1 MSAASILVV
10 EDEALIADDL
20 ERTLKRLGYSVPAV
34 VAEGARAVDAAS
46 RCAPSLVLMD
56 IKLRGAV
63 DGVSAARS
71 IRDRFEIPVVFL
83 TSYSDPATLSRA
95 SAARPYGYVLKPFVE
110 RDLRVAVELALHK
123 HEVEQTL
130 RTRERWFSTTLESV
144 GDGVIAT
151 DERLTVTFMNRVAE
165 ELTRYAHDEAIG
177 RPVDEVCRFV
187 DPAGVPVEGPAALAL
202 SSRDVVHRSS
212 AARLARRSGAPV
224 LVDDTAA
231 PIIDAAGHVLGAV
244 VVLRDVSE
252 RADLEL
258 RVARSERLASLGTLS
273 AGLCHEINNPL
284 ACVVAGVGYA
294 LETFDD
300 PTAESDRRESLQDA
314 YNAASRIGKIVR
326 DIRAFAQPLNDDR
339 VETDLR
345 GVLES
350 SIKLTEVVVRQH
362 ARCELKVAEA
372 PRVLVDPARMTQV
385 FVNLLVNAA
394 QAMPDGDAERHMIT
408 VSLASDDAGCAVVDV
423 SDDGEGIA
431 PEALPRV
438 FDPFYTTK
446 APGGGM
452 GLGLSISH
460 SIVELFGGTI
470 SVQST
475 LGEGATFRV
484 RLPPASERGQRRNA
498 AR

>member
-1 MSAASILVV
+1 M
-10 EDEALIADDL
+10 
-20 ERTLKRLGYSVPAV
+20 
-34 VAEGARAVDAAS
+34 
-46 RCAPSLVLMD
+46 
-56 IKLRGAV
+56 
-63 DGVSAARS
+63 
-71 IRDRFEIPVVFL
+71 
-83 TSYSDPATLSRA
+83 
-95 SAARPYGYVLKPFVE
+95 
-110 RDLRVAVELALHK
+110 
-123 HEVEQTL
+123 
-130 RTRERWFSTTLESV
+130 
-144 GDGVIAT
+144 
-151 DERLTVTFMNRVAE
+151 
-165 ELTRYAHDEAIG
+165 
-177 RPVDEVCRFV
+177 
-187 DPAGVPVEGPAALAL
+187 
-202 SSRDVVHRSS
+202 
-212 AARLARRSGAPV
+212 
-224 LVDDTAA
+224 
-231 PIIDAAGHVLGAV
+231 
-244 VVLRDVSE
+244 
-252 RADLEL
+252 
-258 RVARSERLASLGTLS
+258 
-273 AGLCHEINNPL
+273 
-284 ACVVAGVGYA
+284 VAGVGYA

-326 DIRAFAQPLNDDR
+326 DIRAFAQPINDDR

-446 APGGGM
+446 APDGGM